1 MTKIARLGVDTSKS
15 VFQLHG
21 VDERDEVTLQKQ
33 VRRRHFLEFLGKL
46 EPALIGIEACG
57 GSHHWARELAKLGHK
72 VIVLPPQYVKPYVV
86 RGKNDKADAEAICE
100 AMSRPR
106 IRQRFVPVKSAE
118 QAAAQMLLGTRDS
131 VIKRRTQL
139 GNTIRGY
146 AAEFGLVAR
155 KGLSEITPLLT
166 RIEADEGIPDLAKEM
181 FATLGQ
187 ELAELAPRIAQL
199 DKRLKA
205 WQRSNELC
213 RRLAEIPTVGPI
225 GACLLP
231 IKISNP
237 AAFRSGRMC
246 AAWLGLTPKDHSTAG
261 KLRMG
266 GITRAGDESLRAV
279 LVAGATAYIQ
289 QVRRGRT
296 KPSPWLADLLRR
308 KPPKLAAVA
317 LANKTAR
324 IAWKLMVSGQRYDAK
339 RVARE
344 RLAAAQSGGSAPS
357 RSLHLHATAHGNSA
371 MTAA

>member
-1 MTKIARLGVDTSKS
+1 
-15 VFQLHG
+15 
-21 VDERDEVTLQKQ
+21 
-33 VRRRHFLEFLGKL
+33 
-46 EPALIGIEACG
+46 
-57 GSHHWARELAKLGHK
+57 
-72 VIVLPPQYVKPYVV
+72 
-86 RGKNDKADAEAICE
+86 
-100 AMSRPR
+100 
-106 IRQRFVPVKSAE
+106 
-118 QAAAQMLLGTRDS
+118 MLLGTRDS

-139 GNTIRGY
+139 GNTLRGY
-146 AAEFGLVAR
+146 AAEFGVVAR

-261 KLRMG
+261 KPTIAP
-266 GITRAGDESLRAV
+266 ITPPAHHSLPAR
-279 LVAGATAYIQ
+279 
-289 QVRRGRT
+289 
-296 KPSPWLADLLRR
+296 LL
-308 KPPKLAAVA
+308 
-317 LANKTAR
+317 
-324 IAWKLMVSGQRYDAK
+324 
-339 RVARE
+339 
-344 RLAAAQSGGSAPS
+344 
-357 RSLHLHATAHGNSA
+357 
-371 MTAA
+371 